1 MKQAKKMD
9 TFFIESLGCAKNTV
23 DSHAMAAVL
32 SRAGLQPTR
41 DADLADVIIVNTCG
55 FIRPAQD
62 ESLQVLNTYIAQKRA
77 NQYVIAAGCL
87 SERERENL
95 LKQVPGLD
103 AALSTRR
110 WVDILQVIQHLQ
122 THADSPYLHF
132 PPADNFT
139 VSVKGIPAVAL
150 QGKSAYL
157 KIADGC
163 DRQCAFCAIPS
174 IKGPMVSRQQED
186 ILRDAQFLQQQGV
199 KEIILIAQ
207 DSTAYGR
214 DLGSGDNLPSL
225 LQELVKVIPDVPWV
239 RIMYTFPGS
248 ISDQLITVMR
258 DERKILPYLDIPLQ
272 HAHPDV
278 LKRMQRPSNM
288 AHVRETLEKMRREI
302 PDLALRT
309 TFIVGFPGETEE
321 EFAALRAF
329 IEEIHFDHVGIF
341 PYYHEEGTPSFTMED
356 NVPEAIKNERIQ
368 ALARLQ
374 EDISQ
379 SKNAAWVGRTID
391 VLVEGNGDGI
401 SVGRSFRDAPE
412 IDGLV
417 FLDSLVEPGK
427 MVRAHVTGSMVHDLI
442 AVGR

>member
-1 MKQAKKMD
+1 MKQAKKAVN
-9 TFFIESLGCAKNTV
+9 FFIESLGCAKNTV

-32 SRAGLQPTR
+32 SRAGLQPTL
-41 DADLADVIIVNTCG
+41 DAERADVIIVNTCG

-62 ESLQVLNTYIAQKRA
+62 ESLEVLNTYIAEKRTG
-77 NQYVIAAGCL
+77 QYVIAAGCL
-87 SERERENL
+87 SERERGNL
-95 LKQVPGLD
+95 LKRVPGLD

-110 WVDILQVIQHLQ
+110 WVDILQVIRHLME
-122 THADSPYLHF
+122 HADSPYLHF
-132 PPADNFT
+132 PPAENFMAT
-139 VSVKGIPAVAL
+139 LEGIPAVAI

-174 IKGPMVSRQQED
+174 IKGPMVSRKQED
-186 ILRDAQFLQQQGV
+186 ILRDAQYLQQQGV

-214 DLGSGDNLPSL
+214 DFGLKDGLPTL
-225 LQELVKVIPDVPWV
+225 LQELTPIIPDVPWV

-248 ISDQLITVMR
+248 ISDRLIAVMR

-272 HAHPDV
+272 HAHPAV

-288 AHVRETLEKMRREI
+288 ARVRETLETMRNEI

-309 TFIVGFPGETEE
+309 TFIVGFPDETEE

-329 IEEIHFDHVGIF
+329 IQEVQFDHVGIF
-341 PYYHEEGTPSFTMED
+341 PYYHEEGTPSFAMED
-356 NVPEAIKNERIQ
+356 NVPDAIKNERIQ
-368 ALARLQ
+368 TLARLQ

-379 SKNAAWVGRTID
+379 SKNEAWVGRAID

-427 MVRAHVTGSMVHDLI
+427 MIQAHVTGSMVHDLI
-442 AVGR
+442 AVVA